1 MKSLSPLAIASKANA
16 PPPSVYFVPRFFP
29 IFQYVLFIPF
39 QPLYSAST
47 AIQSGIN
54 DFSANRFL
62 SLSLSLSSY
71 LILSTFYP
79 FVYFARKNRQVGG
92 RGKRHFAGRK
102 PRYIENSSRTK
113 RIPRPWRRMS
123 ERSFRNRF
131 VRGYREGDA
140 TENKEEDG
148 KVIRWP
154 FVVPSVK

>member
-1 MKSLSPLAIASKANA
+1 MHHRHPCISSPAFSPFFNTSFLFRSNRCTPRPPRSKVV
-16 PPPSVYFVPRFFP
+16 STIFP
-29 IFQYVLFIPF
+29 LTD
-39 QPLYSAST
+39 S
-47 AIQSGIN
+47 
-54 DFSANRFL
+54 